1 MANTNGPPKKLTDG
15 DPRGSR
21 VLVWIV
27 VSFGVLL
34 LLYMLPMALVVGEQ
48 ILFGTLYVEDFL
60 HRTGLH
66 GPLTAI
72 YGPLLPLLRWLLG

>member
-1 MANTNGPPKKLTDG
+1 MANTNGPPEKLTDG

-21 VLVWIV
+21 ILVWIV
-27 VSFGVLL
+27 MSLGVLL
-34 LLYMLPMALVVGEQ
+34 LLYMLPMALVVAEHL
-48 ILFGTLYVEDFL
+48 LFGTLYVRDFL

-72 YGPLLPLLRWLLG
+72 YAPLLPLD